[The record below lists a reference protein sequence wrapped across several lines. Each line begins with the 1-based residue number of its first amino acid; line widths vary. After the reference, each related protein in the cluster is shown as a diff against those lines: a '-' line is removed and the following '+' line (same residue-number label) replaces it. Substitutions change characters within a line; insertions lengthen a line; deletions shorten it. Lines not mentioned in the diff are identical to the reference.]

1 MKLMTLF
8 ALYVFVSAMS
18 SPGREGFD
26 KAAFYHIMASG
37 NRDAVDSELTLLGKE
52 TSTENDAYTGALLMR
67 KAGLLTLPGE
77 RLRSFK
83 AGRIKLETA
92 LSKDSANGEY
102 HFLRLIIQE
111 HAPGIV
117 RYSNDLQTDRDHI
130 RRSFKTL
137 SPAVQ
142 KAIINYSKN
151 SKTLRPEDFGP
162 IND

>member
-1 MKLMTLF
+1 MKLISFF
-8 ALYVFVSAMS
+8 ALYVLVPALSSAS
-18 SPGREGFD
+18 GQAFD
-26 KAAFYHIMASG
+26 KTVFYHIIASG
-37 NRDAVDSELTLLGKE
+37 DRDAVDSELTLLGKE
-52 TSTENDAYTGALLMR
+52 ISTENDAYMGALLMR
-67 KAGLLTLPGE
+67 KAGLLVLPGE

-83 AGRIKLETA
+83 AGRIKLESA

-117 RYSNDLQTDRDHI
+117 RYSNDLQTDQDHI

-137 SPAVQ
+137 PPAVQ
-142 KAIINYSKN
+142 KAIIDYSKN

-162 IND
+162 KND